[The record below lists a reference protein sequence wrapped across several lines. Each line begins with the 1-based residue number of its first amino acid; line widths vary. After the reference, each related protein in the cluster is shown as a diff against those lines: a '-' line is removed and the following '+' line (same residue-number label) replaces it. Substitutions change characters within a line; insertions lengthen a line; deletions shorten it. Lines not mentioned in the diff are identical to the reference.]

1 MSRPT
6 FSMQS
11 LEARRFLSA
20 APAAAPT
27 AIVDECPEVIEA
39 RAELQEVAQDF
50 RHDRYA
56 GRQAIA
62 AIRAEVGEEL
72 RKMHEEN
79 GEELE
84 QAVAPLRQELRAAI
98 RALGAARAE
107 ILEDLQGI
115 RDKWQPTITADLDA
129 IRAAH
134 AAGDEDALKEATDQ
148 FHEDRSKLYAE
159 LNVLKADLREVT
171 EEKGQAISDAYLAIE
186 DKLAEFSPTLR
197 ELLDKLR
204 AKQQEVIETLK
215 GDHEQFVAAQ
225 EKLKTTIEE
234 CREEHAG
241 EHVVA

>member
-6 FSMQS
+6 FSMQP

-20 APAAAPT
+20 SPAAV
-27 AIVDECPEVIEA
+27 IDECPEVVDA
-39 RAELQEVAQDF
+39 RAELQEVSQDF

-62 AIRAEVGEEL
+62 AIRGEVGEEL
-72 RKMHEEN
+72 HRMHEES

-98 RALGAARAE
+98 RALGAARAD

-115 RDKWQPTITADLDA
+115 RDKWQPTITADLQA

-134 AAGDEDALKEATDQ
+134 ASGDQDALKEATDE
-148 FHEDRSKLYAE
+148 FHEHRSSLYAE
-159 LNVLKADLREVT
+159 LNILKADLKAVT

-186 DKLAEFSPTLR
+186 DKLAEFSPKLR
-197 ELLDKLR
+197 ELLEKLR
-204 AKQQEVIETLK
+204 AKQQEVMQTLQA
-215 GDHEQFVAAQ
+215 DHEKFASA
-225 EKLKTTIEE
+225 ETKLKTAIEE

>member
-6 FSMQS
+6 FSLQP

-20 APAAAPT
+20 TPAH
-27 AIVDECPEVIEA
+27 VEDCPEVIEA
-39 RAELQEVAQDF
+39 REEVQEVSLDF
-50 RHDRYA
+50 RHDRFA
-56 GRQAIA
+56 GRQALV

-72 RKMHEEN
+72 RQMHEEN

-98 RALGAARAE
+98 RAMGAARHE
-107 ILEDLQGI
+107 VLEDLQGI
-115 RDKWQPTITADLDA
+115 REKWQPTIQADLAAIHDA
-129 IRAAH
+129 RV
-134 AAGDEDALKEATDQ
+134 AGDEDALKEATDK
-148 FHEDRSKLYAE
+148 FHADRSSLYAE
-159 LNVLKADLREVT
+159 LNVLKAELKEVT

-204 AKQQEVIETLK
+204 AKQREVMQTLEA
-215 GDHEQFVAAQ
+215 DHDKVVAAQ
-225 EKLKTTIEE
+225 QNLKEAIEE

-241 EHVVA
+241 DHTVA

>member
-6 FSMQS
+6 FSMQP

-20 APAAAPT
+20 SPAAH
-27 AIVDECPEVIEA
+27 IDECPEVLEA
-39 RAELQEVAQDF
+39 RQELQEVSQDF

-72 RKMHEEN
+72 RQMHEEN
-79 GEELE
+79 GEELQE
-84 QAVAPLRQELRAAI
+84 AVAPLRQELRAAI

-107 ILEDLQGI
+107 ILEDLQAI
-115 RDKWQPTITADLDA
+115 REKWQPTITADLQA

-134 AAGDEDALKEATDQ
+134 ASGDADALKDATDQ
-148 FHEDRSKLYAE
+148 FHEDRSALYAE
-159 LNVLKADLREVT
+159 LNVLKADLKAVT

-204 AKQQEVIETLK
+204 AKQREVMATLQA
-215 GDHEQFVAAQ
+215 DHEEVAAAQ
-225 EKLKTTIEE
+225 EKLKMAVEE

-241 EHVVA
+241 EHATA

>member
-1 MSRPT
+1 MSRPK
-6 FSMQS
+6 FSMQP

-20 APAAAPT
+20 SPAAV
-27 AIVDECPEVIEA
+27 VDECPEVVDA
-39 RAELQEVAQDF
+39 RAELQEVSQDF

-62 AIRAEVGEEL
+62 AIRAEVGAEL
-72 RKMHEEN
+72 RNMHEEN

-84 QAVAPLRQELRAAI
+84 EAVAPLRQELRAAI

-115 RDKWQPTITADLDA
+115 RDTWQPTITADLQA

-148 FHEDRSKLYAE
+148 FHEDRSSLYAE
-159 LNVLKADLREVT
+159 LNVLKGELREVT

-204 AKQQEVIETLK
+204 AKQQDVMETLQA
-215 GDHEQFVAAQ
+215 DHEQFAAAQ
-225 EKLKTTIEE
+225 EKLKTAIEE
-234 CREEHAG
+234 CREEHAD
-241 EHVVA
+241 EHTVA

>member
-6 FSMQS
+6 FSLQP

-20 APAAAPT
+20 SPMH
-27 AIVDECPEVIEA
+27 VEDCPEVVEA
-39 RAELQEVAQDF
+39 REELHEVSEDF

-72 RKMHEEN
+72 RRMHEEN

-84 QAVAPLRQELRAAI
+84 EAVAPLRQELRAAI

-115 RDKWQPTITADLDA
+115 RDKWQPTITADLQA

-134 AAGDEDALKEATDQ
+134 AAGDEEALKEATDK
-148 FHEDRSKLYAE
+148 FHADRSSLYAE
-159 LNVLKADLREVT
+159 LNVLKAELKEVT

-186 DKLAEFSPTLR
+186 DKLAEFSPKLR

-204 AKQQEVIETLK
+204 AKQAEVMQTLQAGHDK
-215 GDHEQFVAAQ
+215 VVAARQ
-225 EKLKTTIEE
+225 NLSEAIEA
-234 CREEHAG
+234 CHDEHAG
-241 EHVVA
+241 EHTVA

>member
-6 FSMQS
+6 FSMQP

-20 APAAAPT
+20 SPAAH
-27 AIVDECPEVIEA
+27 VDDCPEVVEA
-39 RAELQEVAQDF
+39 REDLQEVAQDF

-107 ILEDLQGI
+107 ILEDLQ
-115 RDKWQPTITADLDA
+115 A
-129 IRAAH
+129 IQIGRA
-134 AAGDEDALKEATDQ
+134 
-148 FHEDRSKLYAE
+148 S
-159 LNVLKADLREVT
+159 
-171 EEKGQAISDAYLAIE
+171 
-186 DKLAEFSPTLR
+186 
-197 ELLDKLR
+197 
-204 AKQQEVIETLK
+204 
-215 GDHEQFVAAQ
+215 
-225 EKLKTTIEE
+225 
-234 CREEHAG
+234 CRER
-241 EHVVA
+241 V